1 MKGCT
6 YFVEVEC
13 EQKLLN
19 AIKTAP
25 SLVQPGKVRV
35 FNVIQDVLSKSH
47 LYSIKEGLIVF
58 VFDSDV
64 PETSRLKQNI
74 DMVKRICRAKAVKL
88 VFLVQVMNL
97 EDELVR
103 ATNIKRI
110 AELTSSKSDKDFKT
124 DFIALKDCRSTL
136 DRHGFDVRKM
146 WAQTVPDPF
155 GFVEQG
161 RTDVILHES

>member
-1 MKGCT
+1 M
-6 YFVEVEC
+6 
-13 EQKLLN
+13 
-19 AIKTAP
+19 
-25 SLVQPGKVRV
+25 VQPGKVRV

-88 VFLVQVMNL
+88 VFLVQVINL

-110 AELTSSKSDKDFKT
+110 AGLPARFLLPHRPCPRSS
-124 DFIALKDCRSTL
+124 R
-136 DRHGFDVRKM
+136 
-146 WAQTVPDPF
+146 PDPP
-155 GFVEQG
+155 VA
-161 RTDVILHES
+161 